1 MRDLQLKSWKSL
13 KHIVDKNDSTI
24 YPASRNK
31 AVKSIGN
38 FTLLSS
44 SLNKTVSNSA
54 FEIKIKGNGKKNGE
68 GIEKY
73 AAALSTAHIVI
84 DAYKNGGIWDE
95 RNIYSNEAKYFEF
108 LNSVYHFE

>member
-1 MRDLQLKSWKSL
+1 M
-13 KHIVDKNDSTI
+13 KNDNTL

-44 SLNKTVSNSA
+44 ALNKTVSNSA
-54 FEIKIKGNGKKNGE
+54 FEIKIKGNGKKNGD

-95 RNIYSNEAKYFEF
+95 RTIYQNEKYYFEL
-108 LNSVYHFE
+108 LNKVYSFE